1 MKLLGRNKLQAL
13 YGIDGQTDKWLVSW
27 TSELSRANWKHAKD
41 VLRQFPHA
49 QCTADNV
56 FSFRVGLHGH
66 CVEILIM
73 FPLDLAVV
81 TNLKRIN

>member
-13 YGIDGQTDKWLVSW
+13 YGIDGQTDRWLVSW

-49 QCTADNV
+49 QCTEDNM
-56 FSFRVGLHGH
+56 FWFRVGQNDYCIELS
-66 CVEILIM
+66 IM